1 MAMTTD
7 ILNRSYPRY
16 ATARIRAILADTPVL
31 GIIGPRQSGKTT
43 LAKAV
48 GEDRHFVSLDDQATR
63 EAALD
68 DPIGLLRDRDCVII
82 DEIQRAPNMML
93 AIKQLVDADR
103 RPGRFIVTGSANILT
118 LRSIQE
124 SLAGRIEL
132 LELFPFSQDELADS
146 GPAHFLDRLFAGDH
160 FLEAGR
166 DRELIDRVLTG
177 GYPDAIR
184 RIAGSR
190 RRDWFAAYAR
200 ALAELDLPG
209 IANIERVAELPRFLR
224 LLAAVNGQPV
234 NATELGSKLQIDR
247 KTAQRYLALAE
258 QIFIVRTLPAWST
271 NAVKRIMK
279 SPKLHFVDSGLAAA
293 LARMTAPA
301 LHEDKTPFGNLLES
315 FVLAELVKQG
325 GWSEGRYDFSHFREH
340 DGAEV
345 DIVVENHEGRI
356 VGVEVK
362 AAATVGRK
370 DFAGLTKLAAAAG
383 DRFAGGVV
391 LYDGEQSLPFGEGKR
406 AVPISALWSPDAVSK

>member
-1 MAMTTD
+1 MTAD
-7 ILNRSYPRY
+7 SLNRSYPRY
-16 ATARIRAILADTPVL
+16 ATGRIRTILADTPVL

-43 LAKAV
+43 LAQAV
-48 GEDRHFVSLDDQATR
+48 GEDRHFISLDDQATR

-68 DPIGLLRDRDCVII
+68 DPVGLLRDRDGVII

-118 LRSIQE
+118 LRTMQE

-132 LELFPFSQDELADS
+132 LELLPVSQDELAGK
-146 GPAHFLDRLFAGDH
+146 GPAHFLDRLFAGDR
-160 FLEAGR
+160 FLGAGR
-166 DRELIDRVLTG
+166 DRELTDRVLTG

-184 RIAGSR
+184 REAGSR
-190 RRDWFAAYAR
+190 RRDWFGAYAR

-209 IANIERVAELPRFLR
+209 IANIERVADLPRFLR

-271 NAVKRIMK
+271 NTVKRLMK
-279 SPKLHFVDSGLAAA
+279 SPKLHFVDSGLAAS
-293 LARMTAPA
+293 LARIAAPA
-301 LHEDKTPFGNLLES
+301 LDENRTPFGNLLES
-315 FVLAELVKQG
+315 FVLSELAKQC
-325 GWSEGRYDFSHFREH
+325 GWSEGRYDFSHFRDL

-406 AVPISALWSPDAVSK
+406 AVPISALWSPDALSK

>member
-1 MAMTTD
+1 MTIDRT
-7 ILNRSYPRY
+7 YPRY
-16 ATARIRAILADTPVL
+16 ATERMRAILADTPVL

-48 GEDRHFVSLDDQATR
+48 GADRHFISLDDQATR

-68 DPIGLLRDRDCVII
+68 DPVGLIRDADGVII

-93 AIKQLVDADR
+93 AIKQMVDADR
-103 RPGRFIVTGSANILT
+103 KPGRFIVTGSANIST
-118 LRSIQE
+118 LRSMQE

-132 LELFPFSQDELADS
+132 LDLLPFSQDELVGN
-146 GPAHFLDRLFAGDH
+146 GPAHFLDRLFAGDK
-160 FLEAGR
+160 FLNAER
-166 DRELIDRVLTG
+166 DHQLTDRVLAG

-184 RIAGSR
+184 RETSAR

-209 IANIERVAELPRFLR
+209 IANIERVADLPRFLR
-224 LLAAVNGQPV
+224 LLAAVNGQPI
-234 NATELGSKLQIDR
+234 NASELGSKLKIDR

-258 QIFIVRTLPAWST
+258 QVFVVRTLPAWST
-271 NAVKRIMK
+271 NAVKRLMK
-279 SPKLHFVDSGLAAA
+279 SPKMHFVDTGLAAS
-293 LARMTAPA
+293 LARISVPA
-301 LHEDKTPFGNLLES
+301 INEDKTQFGHLLES
-315 FVLAELVKQG
+315 FVLAELAKQC
-325 GWSEGRYDFSHFREH
+325 GWSEGRYEFSHFRDL

-345 DIVVENHEGRI
+345 DIVIENHEGRI
-356 VGVEVK
+356 AGIEVK

-383 DRFAGGVV
+383 SRFAGGVV

-406 AVPISALWSPDAVSK
+406 AVPVSALWSPDDPVS